1 MLISREAL
9 MWDSRHKE
17 PECFQR
23 WLPLMVRI
31 LIADDSEILRTHLR
45 ALLQLP
51 DWVLCGEASNG
62 RQAVLMASHLK
73 PDVIVLD
80 FAMPMLNG
88 IEAAQEILKALPSVP
103 IVLYTLHKSPQLERD
118 AIEAGIRKVIS
129 KGEDSNAL
137 IAGLQEL
144 LAVGRTALG
153 PLPSK
158 SSAELATV
166 PKPVIDLQTKTPP
179 KPGSSEP

>member
-1 MLISREAL
+1 
-9 MWDSRHKE
+9 
-17 PECFQR
+17 
-23 WLPLMVRI
+23 
-31 LIADDSEILRTHLR
+31 
-45 ALLQLP
+45 
-51 DWVLCGEASNG
+51 
-62 RQAVLMASHLK
+62 MASHLK